1 MEAPAMRL
9 SPEMRSYLHRNF
21 PTLLVALPQAVRSM
35 PGALSVVVRRFLRG
49 MTRRR
54 MIAVGVFA
62 LLIGFVELPRG
73 LIEMRRRRLESIA
86 AEHESKM
93 ICGVGCSRR
102 GPPSYFDRDGR
113 LMTEAEVKAAG
124 WHAKLAVKYRTAA
137 TKPWLAVD
145 PDPPPP

>member
-1 MEAPAMRL
+1 
-9 SPEMRSYLHRNF
+9 
-21 PTLLVALPQAVRSM
+21 
-35 PGALSVVVRRFLRG
+35 
-49 MTRRR
+49 

-62 LLIGFVELPRG
+62 LMIGLVELPRG
-73 LIEMRRRRLESIA
+73 LIALRRRRLESIIEMRRRRLESIA

-93 ICGVGCSRR
+93 IAGRGYSKS
-102 GPPSYFDRDGR
+102 GPPTYYDRHGR
-113 LMTEAEVKAAG
+113 RMTEAEVKAAF